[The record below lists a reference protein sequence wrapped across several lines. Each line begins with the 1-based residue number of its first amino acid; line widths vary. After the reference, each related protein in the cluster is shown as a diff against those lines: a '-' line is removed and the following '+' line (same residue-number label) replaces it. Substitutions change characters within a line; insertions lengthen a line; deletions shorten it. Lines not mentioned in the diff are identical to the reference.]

1 MRMMNMNERELGR
14 LAAVVET
21 FGGRSSWGD
30 PAWAFSLGLALG
42 LGSALGG
49 VCSGGDWI
57 LLSCPRGGEG
67 GSREGLVSGEAGPR
81 GEQPGTV
88 GRASHSAG
96 RSSGTRGCELRRP
109 ERSGRAGAA
118 LARLLRPTLGAR
130 LGVPGA
136 GDASAR
142 SSRLLRGRPCWSLGA
157 KVGASWRGQ
166 RRGGDSEEL
175 RRLERGVSRDA
186 TRSSVLGFPTKGS
199 LKLSP
204 GRREDKAREK
214 WMRVCIRGMEN
225 ISAIRI

>member
-1 MRMMNMNERELGR
+1 MNMNERELGR
-14 LAAVVET
+14 LAVVVET
-21 FGGRSSWGD
+21 FGGASSWGD

-42 LGSALGG
+42 LGRALGG
-49 VCSGGDWI
+49 VCRGGDWV
-57 LLSCPRGGEG
+57 LRSCPRSGEG

-81 GEQPGTV
+81 GEQPGAV

-109 ERSGRAGAA
+109 ERRGAGAA

-142 SSRLLRGRPCWSLGA
+142 RSRLLRGRPCWSLGS
-157 KVGASWRGQ
+157 KVGASWRSQ
-166 RRGGDSEEL
+166 RRGGGSEEQ

-186 TRSSVLGFPTKGS
+186 MRSSVLGFPTKGS

-204 GRREDKAREK
+204 GRRGDKAREK
-214 WMRVCIRGMEN
+214 GKRVCIRGMES
-225 ISAIRI
+225 ISAMRM